1 MLVGIEWVI
10 VGAGG
15 GLLAAHLGSLFFLP
29 PGVRDESAPAPA
41 SSAQSPPNVTVH
53 GRDRPDRVPGPEARV
68 PGLDVAD
75 DGGFDAVADAAE
87 PGENVAAHAPYV
99 PAPQPPDAYM
109 PAPQPPDAYMP
120 APEHADHFIRWATTD
135 DEGRVYLQR
144 RRASV
149 LFENYLQWC
158 IRANV
163 VPLPER
169 TWQTAMKQ
177 HPRVAAKREPRKC
190 PATGRI
196 LRKPSGAPER
206 DTVYTIRPPR
216 AEPALPGKVPVAD
229 LVPVREMRPP
239 AKRHGKQAAG
249 QAAVAATL
257 ASGET
262 EEPQGAVAP
271 KAWASEAPARKRA
284 A

>member
-29 PGVRDESAPAPA
+29 PGVRDESAPAP
-41 SSAQSPPNVTVH
+41 SSPAQSPPAMTVH
-53 GRDRPDRVPGPEARV
+53 GRDRPDRVRGPEARV
-68 PGLDVAD
+68 PGLDVMGD
-75 DGGFDAVADAAE
+75 DGFDAVADAAE
-87 PGENVAAHAPYV
+87 PDEDAAAPALYV

-109 PAPQPPDAYMP
+109 PAT
-120 APEHADHFIRWATTD
+120 EHADHFIRWATTD

-239 AKRHGKQAAG
+239 AKRHGKQAG
-249 QAAVAATL
+249 QAAVA
-257 ASGET
+257 SGEP
-262 EEPQGAVAP
+262 EALHGAVAP
-271 KAWASEAPARKRA
+271 KAWATEAPARKRA